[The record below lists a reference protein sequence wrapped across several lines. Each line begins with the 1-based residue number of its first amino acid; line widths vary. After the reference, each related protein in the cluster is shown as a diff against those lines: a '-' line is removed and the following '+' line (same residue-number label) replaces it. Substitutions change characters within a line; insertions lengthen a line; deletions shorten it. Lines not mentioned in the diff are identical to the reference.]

1 MGVPIPLTLKRDYRM
16 AKKSK
21 KGKGDAGSDAAITSA
36 QLAALQK
43 PSKKTVNISG
53 IPGPV
58 KAAIV
63 MVALGTD
70 ASSKV
75 FKLLDDVD
83 IERLSTEIA
92 RLENISQDVREAV
105 LEEFHTLAL
114 AHQYISQGGLDY
126 ARQVLIAALGPEKAN
141 EILEK
146 VQAKIRTTGFNLLEN
161 IDPKQ
166 LVNYIQ
172 KEHPQTIAILLA
184 HMDAAHAAGIVSA
197 LPQMVQ
203 IDVATRIAT
212 MESISPD
219 TLSQIEEVLVTQIK
233 SLFGGD
239 VSEIGGV
246 KAVAEI
252 LNNVD
257 RGTEKNIIG
266 NLEREN
272 PELATE
278 IKKLMFVFEDAMLL
292 DDRSMQ
298 RLLKEI
304 DTKELGMALKSA
316 TEELQEKFF
325 RNMSSRASEMIKED
339 MQFMGPIRLKDVE
352 EVQQRVVDVI
362 RRLEEDGEII
372 ISGRGGDDNVVV

>member
-1 MGVPIPLTLKRDYRM
+1 MPPV
-16 AKKSK
+16 KSK
-21 KGKGDAGSDAAITSA
+21 KNDGGEQMVGGSKAA
-36 QLAALQK
+36 QQRM
-43 PSKKTVNISG
+43 VNTAN

-63 MVALGTD
+63 MVALGTE
-70 ASSKV
+70 ASGKV
-75 FKLLDDVD
+75 FQILEDPEV
-83 IERLSTEIA
+83 EQLSTEIA
-92 RLENISQDVREAV
+92 RLENVSQDVREAV
-105 LEEFHTLAL
+105 LQEFHELAM
-114 AHQYISQGGLDY
+114 AHQYISQGGMDY
-126 ARQVLIAALGPEKAN
+126 ARQVLEAALGPKRAQ

-172 KEHPQTIAILLA
+172 KEHPQTIALLLA
-184 HMDAAHAAGIVSA
+184 HMEPANAAPIVSA
-197 LPQMVQ
+197 LPQEVQ

-212 MESISPD
+212 MESISPE
-219 TLSQIEEVLVTQIK
+219 TLSQIEVVLVSQIK

-257 RGTEKNIIG
+257 RGAEKNILG

-278 IKKLMFVFEDAMLL
+278 IKKLMFVFEDALLL

-304 DTKELGMALKSA
+304 DTKELGMALKGAS
-316 TEELQEKFF
+316 EELQEKFF
-325 RNMSSRASEMIKED
+325 RNMSSRASEMIRED

-352 EVQQRVVDVI
+352 EVQQRIVDVI

-372 ISGRGGDDNVVV
+372 ISGRGGDDNIVV

>member
-1 MGVPIPLTLKRDYRM
+1 M
-16 AKKSK
+16 AKVK
-21 KGKGDAGSDAAITSA
+21 KGKKKEEGGEKAEDPAITAA
-36 QLAALQK
+36 QLAAFG
-43 PSKKTVNISG
+43 KKKVNVSN

-75 FKLLDDVD
+75 FKLLDDAD
-83 IERLSTEIA
+83 IERLAVEIA
-92 RLENISQDVREAV
+92 RLENISQEIREAV
-105 LEEFHTLAL
+105 LEEFYDLAL
-114 AHQYISQGGLDY
+114 AHQYIAQGGIDY
-126 ARQVLIAALGPEKAN
+126 ARQALEAALGPDKAK

-146 VQAKIRTTGFNLLEN
+146 VQQKIRTTGFNLLEN
-161 IDPKQ
+161 VDPKQ

-172 KEHPQTIAILLA
+172 KEHPQTISILLA
-184 HMDAAHAAGIVSA
+184 HMQPANAAAIISA
-197 LPQMVQ
+197 LPQQVQ

-239 VSEIGGV
+239 VSVIGGV

-252 LNNVD
+252 LNSVD
-257 RGTEKNIIG
+257 RGTEKNILG

-278 IKKLMFVFEDAMLL
+278 IKKLMFVFEDALLL
-292 DDRSMQ
+292 DDRSIQ

-304 DTKELGMALKSA
+304 DTKELGMALKGSS
-316 TEELQEKFF
+316 EELQEKFLK
-325 RNMSSRASEMIKED
+325 NMSSRASDMIRED
-339 MQFMGPIRLKDVE
+339 MQFMGPLRLKDVE
-352 EVQQRVVDVI
+352 EVQQRIVDVI
-362 RRLEEDGEII
+362 RRLEDDGEIV

>member
-1 MGVPIPLTLKRDYRM
+1 M
-16 AKKSK
+16 AKKKKQK
-21 KGKGDAGSDAAITSA
+21 KGEETSGETAITSA

-43 PSKKTVNISG
+43 PKKTIDTKG

-75 FKLLDDVD
+75 FKILDDAD

-105 LEEFHTLAL
+105 LEEFHNLAL

-126 ARQVLIAALGPEKAN
+126 ARQVLEAALGPGRAS

-146 VQAKIRTTGFNLLEN
+146 VQQKIRTTGFNLLEN

-184 HMDAAHAAGIVSA
+184 HMEAPNAAAIVSA
-197 LPQMVQ
+197 LPQQVQ
-203 IDVATRIAT
+203 IDVATRVAT

-219 TLSQIEEVLVTQIK
+219 TLAQIEEVLVTQIK

-257 RGTEKNIIG
+257 RNTEKNIIG

-278 IKKLMFVFEDAMLL
+278 IKKLMFVFEDTLLL

-298 RLLKEI
+298 RLMKEI
-304 DTKELGMALKSA
+304 DTKELGMALKGAS
-316 TEELQEKFF
+316 EELQDKFF
-325 RNMSSRASEMIKED
+325 RNMSTRASEMIKED

-352 EVQQRVVDVI
+352 EVQQRIVDVI

>member
-1 MGVPIPLTLKRDYRM
+1 M

-21 KGKGDAGSDAAITSA
+21 KGKGEAGSDAAITSA
-36 QLAALQK
+36 QLAALQNK
-43 PSKKTVNISG
+43 TKKTVNISG